1 MLQIVTS
8 VRYTPGL
15 LTVDIIPAYDLATR
29 TFVEKLHDGPARV
42 HLAKWYRGRSTGW
55 KSQSHHLWG
64 HAEQI
69 GNHLG
74 YAKSEMMMIIADMT
88 PTWPRVDYKG
98 RTISA
103 SESVIDVY
111 TASQAIDVAHRIAAE
126 ENISLIEEEF

>member
-1 MLQIVTS
+1 MTS
-8 VRYTPGL
+8 VRYTTGL